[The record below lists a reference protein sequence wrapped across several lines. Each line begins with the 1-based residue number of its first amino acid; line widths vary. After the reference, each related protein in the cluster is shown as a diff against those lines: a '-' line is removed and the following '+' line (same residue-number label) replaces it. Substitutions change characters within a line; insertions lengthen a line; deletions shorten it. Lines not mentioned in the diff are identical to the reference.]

1 MRLVIVTGMS
11 GGGKSAAIKIL
22 EDSGYYCVD
31 NLPTPLIEK
40 FIELCVENHEVK
52 KVAIGVDV
60 RSGYPFG
67 DVQKQ
72 LEALRKNGYI
82 FDILFMDANETVLMN
97 RYKESRRIHPLAPE
111 GRIEDGIRLE
121 KEMLVSMKAISN
133 YIIDTSS
140 LLVRELKMKIDQI
153 FVQNEEQGSLIVNLV
168 SFGFKNGILI
178 DADLVFDVR
187 FLPNPF
193 YIDDLK
199 FKTGQDQEVRDFVMA
214 QSGAKTFLGKLT
226 DMVNFLIPAFVKEGK
241 YQLIIG
247 IGCTGGKHRS
257 VTIAN
262 KLYDN
267 LKDSDNYLI
276 QISHRDIMELR

>member
-40 FIELCVENHEVK
+40 FIELCIENHEMK
-52 KVAIGVDV
+52 KVAIGIDV
-60 RSGYPFG
+60 RAGHPFG
-67 DVQKQ
+67 DVAKQ
-72 LEALRKNGYI
+72 INTLRESGYI
-82 FDILFMDANETVLMN
+82 FDILYMDASETVLMN

-121 KEMLVSMKAISN
+121 KELLDEMKVISN
-133 YIIDTSS
+133 YIIDTSGIQ
-140 LLVRELKMKIDQI
+140 VRDLKMQIDQI
-153 FVQNEEQGSLIVNLV
+153 FVCNEKQSNLIVNIV

-178 DADLVFDVR
+178 DADLVFDIR

-193 YIDDLK
+193 YVDDLK
-199 FKTGQDQEVRDFVMA
+199 FKTGEDQEVRDFVMA
-214 QSGAKTFLGKLT
+214 QTGAVPFLGKLT
-226 DMVNFLIPAFVKEGK
+226 DMVNFLIPAFAKEGK

-257 VTIAN
+257 VTLAK
-262 KLYDN
+262 KLYAN
-267 LKDSDNYLI
+267 LVGKGNYRVHL
-276 QISHRDIMELR
+276 SHRDIILK